1 MSNDLKEFVEQG
13 MIQQARM
20 KVVEQNAIALGLSA
34 LQMMES
40 AGKSLADAAD
50 SYNPGSVLVLCGKGN
65 NGGDGMV
72 AARHLQQRG
81 EIAVCYLDEPGMT
94 GETMSQLHLLQHCS
108 VGLHPF
114 RCQEDLVSFQKLFSE
129 AEVIIDALLGTG
141 VQGMIRE
148 PLASCVRFANES
160 GGHIIAADIPTPGM
174 LAERICAFHRPKVTG
189 SDTVDIG
196 IPIEAECFIGPGEL
210 TLIRGKRA
218 DAHKGAG
225 GEVLIVGGGPYQG
238 APYLAG
244 LGALRGGAD
253 IVRIASPVFEPI
265 PDLIYERLDGDRIGE
280 EHLDRILKLVEHAD
294 VVVCGNGLGDQ
305 SHAVVQAIGRSARK
319 AVFDADALRCP
330 LPAARETIVT
340 PHAGEFERVTGTKP
354 AAEIVLRGR
363 QVKSAASATC
373 VILLKGPVDVISDGS
388 RVRFNRTGTP
398 AMTVGGTGDILAG
411 LTGALFCRMP
421 AFEAACVAAYV
432 NGIAGMH
439 AAASRKSGMLA
450 SDLLPLIPEKLFG
463 K

>member
-1 MSNDLKEFVEQG
+1 VSNDLKEFVEQG
-13 MIQQARM
+13 MIQPERM
-20 KVVEQNAIALGLSA
+20 KVVEQNAIALGLST

-40 AGKSLADAAD
+40 AGKSLSDAAD

-72 AARHLQQRG
+72 AARYLQQRKG
-81 EIAVCYLDEPGMT
+81 IAVCYLDEPMT
-94 GETMSQLHLLQHCS
+94 RETTSQLNLLQHCS
-108 VGLHPF
+108 VELHPF
-114 RCQEDLVSFQKLFSE
+114 RCQEDLVSVKKLFSE
-129 AEVIIDALLGTG
+129 ADVIIDALLGIG
-141 VQGMIRE
+141 AQGMIRE
-148 PLASCVRFANES
+148 PLASCIRLANES
-160 GGHIIAADIPTPGM
+160 GGHIIAADIPTPGI
-174 LAERICAFHRPKVTG
+174 LADRICAFHRPKVTG
-189 SDTVDIG
+189 SDTADIG
-196 IPIEAECFIGPGEL
+196 IPIEAECFVGPGEL
-210 TLIRGKRA
+210 TLIREKRA

-253 IVRIASPVFEPI
+253 LVKIASPVFEPI

-280 EHLDRILKLVEHAD
+280 EHLDRILKLVERAD
-294 VVVCGNGLGDQ
+294 VVVCGNGLGDR
-305 SHAVVQAIGRSARK
+305 SHPVVQAIGRSARK

-330 LPAARETIVT
+330 VPVARETIVT
-340 PHAGEFERVTGTKP
+340 PHAGEFERMTGTIP
-354 AAEIVLRGR
+354 SAEIVQRGR
-363 QVKSAASATC
+363 QVKAAASGPC
-373 VILLKGPVDVISDGS
+373 VFLLKGQVDVISDGS

-421 AFEAACVAAYV
+421 AFEAASIAAYV
-432 NGIAGMH
+432 NGIAGMR
-439 AAASRKSGMLA
+439 AAESRKSGMLA
-450 SDLLPLIPEKLFG
+450 SDLLPLIPEELFG